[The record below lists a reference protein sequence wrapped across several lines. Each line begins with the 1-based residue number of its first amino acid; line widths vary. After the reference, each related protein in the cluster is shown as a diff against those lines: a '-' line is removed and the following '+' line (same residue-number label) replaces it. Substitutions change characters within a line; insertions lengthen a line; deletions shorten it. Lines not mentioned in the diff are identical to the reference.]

1 MFICLSLAV
10 CLTCVNWNWY
20 SSFWNNCNN
29 LEKKKAME
37 VLKEG
42 GKELKDAVQNIIEDC
57 TQSLWED
64 KFEPNDAKSVL
75 AL

>member
-1 MFICLSLAV
+1 MSLAV
-10 CLTCVNWNWY
+10 CLTCVYWNWY

-42 GKELKDAVQNIIEDC
+42 GKELQDAFKNIMEEC
-57 TQSLWED
+57 TQMWTE
-64 KFEPNDAKSVL
+64 KFEPDDAKSVL